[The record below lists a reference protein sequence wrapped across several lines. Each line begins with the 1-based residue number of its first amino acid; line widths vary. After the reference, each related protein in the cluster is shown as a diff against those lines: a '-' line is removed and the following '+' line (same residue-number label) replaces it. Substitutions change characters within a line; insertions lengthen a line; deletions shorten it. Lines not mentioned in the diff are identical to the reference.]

1 MSEYDELLDWLR
13 RESEAVIN
21 NWPPNVTRV
30 GPTEPGNIFEDAA
43 AAIRKLTAERDAW
56 VKRCDNWRHITDERE
71 IMLKAAE
78 ARAAALEAAAQAAPA
93 PEGKPAKT

>member
-43 AAIRKLTAERDAW
+43 AAIRKLTAERDEAQAVPASVS
-56 VKRCDNWRHITDERE
+56 VKRE
-71 IMLKAAE
+71 
-78 ARAAALEAAAQAAPA
+78 
-93 PEGKPAKT
+93 